1 MQPIEETV
9 VMWGPTGAGKTSLF
23 YAFLKKLERLSI
35 LSKDFFFE
43 ALDLQSGFPFDNNI
57 GKYGIEATDV
67 DISDDL
73 LSIKRIPKIKSV
85 ENELSCS
92 FVHKVHIQDY
102 AGKYSI
108 AATVDPY
115 KVLSSNNFI
124 LALDSYKGFDYQ
136 RHLANLHQRLLNGQN
151 DNTQIRIAVC
161 VTKIDLDEDG
171 VLVTPAGQII
181 MNDSDLDAYITRHF
195 GIEVKTSLDMFAA
208 DDRFVINKFLTSAVG
223 FYYDGEEDQRMSNYL
238 ITNQTDAFD
247 KVEGSQKWLKDEKKW
262 NPVGVADPFFW
273 IFTLSEKKILEKRKK
288 TFEFLWTKKEI
299 DNYKPWSGT

>member
-9 VMWGPTGAGKTSLF
+9 VMWGPTGSGKTSLF

-35 LSKDFFFE
+35 SSKDFFFE
-43 ALDLQSGFPFDNNI
+43 ALDLQSGFPSDNNI
-57 GKYGIEATDV
+57 GKDGIEATDV

-108 AATVDPY
+108 AATVDPN
-115 KVLSSNNFI
+115 KVLHSNNLI
-124 LALDSYKGFDYQ
+124 LALDPYKSFNYQ
-136 RHLANLHQRLLNGQN
+136 HHLANLHQRLLIEQN
-151 DNTQIRIAVC
+151 DNAQIRIAVC
-161 VTKIDLDEDG
+161 ITKIDLDKDG
-171 VLVTPAGQII
+171 VLVNPAGQPI
-181 MNDSDLDAYITRHF
+181 MAGSALDAYITRRF

-208 DDRFVINKFLTSAVG
+208 DDRFVINKFATSAAG
-223 FYYDGEEDQRMSNYL
+223 FYYDDEENQRMSNF
-238 ITNQTDAFD
+238 TNQTEASD
-247 KVEGSQKWLKDEKKW
+247 KVAGPQKWLKDEKKW
-262 NPVGVADPFFW
+262 NPVGAADPFFW
-273 IFTLSEKKILEKRKK
+273 IFTLSEKGILEKRKK

-299 DNYKPWSGT
+299 DDYKPWSVTY